1 MAKKLSKNITGANA
15 KVDKNKIYSIEEAI
29 KAIKEASF
37 EKFDTSIEVSFNLNL
52 DTTKA
57 EQQLRGAI
65 ILPNG
70 TGKVTKVLVI
80 ADPDDLTKAK
90 TAGAD
95 ETGSLE
101 NLGTLIKDNK
111 LNFDYIVTTPS
122 TMPQLAKF
130 GKELGPKGLMPNP
143 KIGTVA
149 EDVAKAVENIKK
161 GQVEYRTNN
170 DGLINL
176 SIGKKS
182 FSDEAILE
190 NFKTIYDLIKGK
202 KPLTIKG
209 EYILGISVA
218 TSMGPGVKVK
228 K

>member
-1 MAKKLSKNITGANA
+1 MAKLTKNLTVAVTKIDSKKDYT
-15 KVDKNKIYSIEEAI
+15 IEDAI
-29 KAIKEASF
+29 KVIKEASF
-37 EKFDTSIEVSFNLNL
+37 EKFDPSIEVSFNLNL

-57 EQQLRGAI
+57 DQQLRGAI

-80 ADPDDLTKAK
+80 AEPDDLTKAK
-90 TAGAD
+90 AAGAD
-95 ETGSLE
+95 ETGSIE
-101 NLGTLIKDNK
+101 NLTTLIKDNK

-122 TMPQLAKF
+122 TMPLLAKF

-143 KIGTVA
+143 KTGTVA
-149 EDVAKAVENIKK
+149 ADVAKAVENIKK
-161 GQVEYRTNN
+161 GQVEYRTNS

-182 FSDEAILE
+182 FSDEALVE
-190 NFKTIYDLIKGK
+190 NYKTIYDLINGK
-202 KPLTIKG
+202 KPATVKG
-209 EYILGISVA
+209 EYVKGISIA
-218 TSMGPGVKVK
+218 TTMGPGAKVK